1 MPEKPDNREL
11 TEDILIREF
20 GRTIFNLD
28 KAQLFIIYPYSKEA
42 EIFIP
47 AYIVD
52 NKIYE
57 RCHSID
63 IKYPNTVEELKT
75 ILSILK
81 VEI

>member
-42 EIFIP
+42 EIFI
-47 AYIVD
+47 D